1 MKVLK
6 PALVFGVLALFGQT
20 TAHAISD
27 HPLAVNV
34 KQLHPDAALYAAR
47 EAMEACRAEG
57 LHTVA
62 VSVVDRRSVEL
73 VMLRDVA
80 APRITLE
87 VARAKA
93 YTANEFTAATS
104 SLKRLQNSPLAHR
117 ENVFLDGGGV
127 PIESA
132 GIYYG
137 AIGVAGSPTQEQ
149 DEACARAGAEKL
161 QFELDM
167 M

>member
-1 MKVLK
+1 MKPFK
-6 PALVFGVLALFGQT
+6 TALIVWAFALLGQGN
-20 TAHAISD
+20 AQAISD

-34 KQLHPDAALYAAR
+34 KQLHPDAALFAAR
-47 EAMEACRAEG
+47 EAMKACRAQG
-57 LHTVA
+57 LHTVT

-73 VMLRDVA
+73 VTLRDVV

-93 YTANEFTAATS
+93 YTANEFSAPTS
-104 SLKRLQNSPLAHR
+104 ALKRLHGSPLAHR
-117 ENVFLDGGGV
+117 ENVFFDGGGV

-132 GIYYG
+132 GIFYG

-149 DEACARAGAEKL
+149 DEACARVGAEKL

>member
-1 MKVLK
+1 
-6 PALVFGVLALFGQT
+6 
-20 TAHAISD
+20 
-27 HPLAVNV
+27 
-34 KQLHPDAALYAAR
+34 
-47 EAMEACRAEG
+47 
-57 LHTVA
+57 
-62 VSVVDRRSVEL
+62 
-73 VMLRDVA
+73 MLRDVA

-93 YTANEFTAATS
+93 YTANEFSAVTS
-104 SLKRLQNSPLAHR
+104 QLKHLHDGPLAHR

-132 GIYYG
+132 GIIYG
-137 AIGVAGSPTQEQ
+137 AIGVAGAPSQEQ

>member
-1 MKVLK
+1 MKPFKTAFIVGAF
-6 PALVFGVLALFGQT
+6 ALLAQGNAL
-20 TAHAISD
+20 AISD

-47 EAMEACRAEG
+47 EAMEACRAQG

-73 VMLRDVA
+73 VMLRDVV

-93 YTANEFTAATS
+93 YTANEFSAATS
-104 SLKRLQNSPLAHR
+104 SLKHLQNSPLAHR

-132 GIYYG
+132 GIIYG
-137 AIGVAGSPTQEQ
+137 AIGVAGAPTQEQ

-161 QFELDM
+161 QYELDM
-167 M
+167 R